1 MLLLLVMI
9 GAVVGYDRSV
19 NYWEAFEPGKLLQRL
34 DALTLEPGQLPAV
47 ANEAVALTQPL
58 PTAQPKLDEDVYED
72 GAEDTD
78 TDIEADAGADVE
90 TETAGD
96 GGVDDADIDTDIID
110 HVTADDEVELA
121 GDLESAEAHSGENYE
136 RSYEQFVRQYFDRV
150 PDQEDEDEYDNEEQQ
165 QLDASIETQAEAS
178 SNVHKLNKKSG
189 KKPKT
194 SSKSTSHEKHKRE
207 RDGERCR
214 RVHRKGQLCKICR
227 EPRHNEVSE
236 TCSYS
241 HAEEPEQYAY
251 GSGSQYKRYRDKSPR
266 KHTREAEEEEAEE
279 EKEQPAKRPQR
290 SERHTTI
297 LLPPSNKNRTNNSSS
312 TSSISN
318 SIAGSD
324 SSLCVRRQQGK
335 SVCYDCKDSGG
346 KRMTRCYDAAVKK
359 HSRKSSAKP
368 GKPRTRE
375 SQQSEQEQRIYKRT
389 ISYSYAR
396 DSSSPDDHDENLEQ
410 HEPLRLSTST
420 ASTTTAAAAAS
431 AAVARNGTQ
440 VTPRPTGRKLA
451 RVVRRRVA
459 LPTPIPIPY
468 RT

>member
-34 DALTLEPGQLPAV
+34 DALTLDAGQLPAV
-47 ANEAVALTQPL
+47 FNDAAPL
-58 PTAQPKLDEDVYED
+58 MQQLPPTAQPKLDEDVYD
-72 GAEDTD
+72 DAG
-78 TDIEADAGADVE
+78 TDIEADAEAEAADD
-90 TETAGD
+90 GD
-96 GGVDDADIDTDIID
+96 TDVDTDIID

-121 GDLESAEAHSGENYE
+121 SDLESAEAHSGEDYE
-136 RSYEQFVRQYFDRV
+136 RNYEQFVRQYFDRV
-150 PDQEDEDEYDNEEQQ
+150 PEQENEDEYDNE

-178 SNVHKLNKKSG
+178 SNVQKLKQKVA

-194 SSKSTSHEKHKRE
+194 NTNSKSKSKGKQK
-207 RDGERCR
+207 RDGERCH

-241 HAEEPEQYAY
+241 HEAEPEQYAY
-251 GSGSQYKRYRDKSPR
+251 GSGSEYKRYRDKSPR
-266 KHTREAEEEEAEE
+266 KHLQEEEV
-279 EKEQPAKRPQR
+279 EKKRKQQPAKRPQR

-297 LLPPSNKNRTNNSSS
+297 LLQPSNKNSSNNSSS
-312 TSSISN
+312 SSQ

-359 HSRKSSAKP
+359 RSRKSSAKP
-368 GKPRTRE
+368 GMPRTRE

-389 ISYSYAR
+389 ISYSYAQ
-396 DSSSPDDHDENLEQ
+396 DSSPNEDQEEQ
-410 HEPLRLSTST
+410 LEPLPTSTPT
-420 ASTTTAAAAAS
+420 ASTTTTTEATEP
-431 AAVARNGTQ
+431 VLARNVTQ
-440 VTPRPTGRKLA
+440 VTPRPISGRKLA

-459 LPTPIPIPY
+459 LPSPIPY
-468 RT
+468 RS

>member
-1 MLLLLVMI
+1 MI

-34 DALTLEPGQLPAV
+34 DALTLDAGQLPAV
-47 ANEAVALTQPL
+47 FNEAAPL
-58 PTAQPKLDEDVYED
+58 MQQLPPTAQPKLDEDVYD
-72 GAEDTD
+72 DAG
-78 TDIEADAGADVE
+78 TDIEADVEAEAADD
-90 TETAGD
+90 GD
-96 GGVDDADIDTDIID
+96 VDDADVDTDIID

-121 GDLESAEAHSGENYE
+121 SDLESAEAHSGEDYE

-150 PDQEDEDEYDNEEQQ
+150 PEQENEDEYDNEQ

-178 SNVHKLNKKSG
+178 SNVQKLKQKGAKN
-189 KKPKT
+189 PKT
-194 SSKSTSHEKHKRE
+194 KTNSKSKGKQK
-207 RDGERCR
+207 RDGERCH

-241 HAEEPEQYAY
+241 HEAEPEQYAY

-266 KHTREAEEEEAEE
+266 KHSQVEEEE
-279 EKEQPAKRPQR
+279 KQQPAKRPQR

-297 LLPPSNKNRTNNSSS
+297 LLQPSYKNSSNNIS
-312 TSSISN
+312 SN
-318 SIAGSD
+318 SVAGSD

-359 HSRKSSAKP
+359 RSRKSSAKP

-389 ISYSYAR
+389 ISYSYAQ
-396 DSSSPDDHDENLEQ
+396 DSSPDEDQEEQLEQ
-410 HEPLRLSTST
+410 LEPLPTSTST
-420 ASTTTAAAAAS
+420 ASTTTTTTTEAAEP
-431 AAVARNGTQ
+431 AVARNVTQ
-440 VTPRPTGRKLA
+440 VTPRPIGGRKLA

-459 LPTPIPIPY
+459 LPSPIPTPY
-468 RT
+468 RS

>member
-1 MLLLLVMI
+1 MI

-34 DALTLEPGQLPAV
+34 DALTLDAGQLPAV
-47 ANEAVALTQPL
+47 FNDAAPL
-58 PTAQPKLDEDVYED
+58 MQQLPPTAQPKLDEDVYD
-72 GAEDTD
+72 DAG
-78 TDIEADAGADVE
+78 TDIEVDAEAE
-90 TETAGD
+90 AA
-96 GGVDDADIDTDIID
+96 DDADVDTDVID

-121 GDLESAEAHSGENYE
+121 PDLESAEAHSGEDNE

-150 PDQEDEDEYDNEEQQ
+150 PEQEDEDEYDNEQ

-178 SNVHKLNKKSG
+178 SNVQKLKQKG
-189 KKPKT
+189 EKKPKNK
-194 SSKSTSHEKHKRE
+194 SKSKGKQK
-207 RDGERCR
+207 RDGERCH

-241 HAEEPEQYAY
+241 HEAEPEQYAY

-266 KHTREAEEEEAEE
+266 KHSQEEEEAEVE
-279 EKEQPAKRPQR
+279 VEKEKQQPAKRPQR

-297 LLPPSNKNRTNNSSS
+297 LLQPSNKNNNNNRSSS
-312 TSSISN
+312 SN

-359 HSRKSSAKP
+359 RSRKSSARP

-389 ISYSYAR
+389 ISYSYAQ
-396 DSSSPDDHDENLEQ
+396 DSSPDEDQEEQLEQ
-410 HEPLRLSTST
+410 LKPLPSSTST
-420 ASTTTAAAAAS
+420 ASTTPTTTTEAAVPAAA
-431 AAVARNGTQ
+431 RNATQ
-440 VTPRPTGRKLA
+440 VTPRPIGGRKLA

-459 LPTPIPIPY
+459 LPSPIPIPY
-468 RT
+468 RS

>member
-1 MLLLLVMI
+1 MI
-9 GAVVGYDRSV
+9 SAVVGYDRSV

-34 DALTLEPGQLPAV
+34 DALTLEAGQLPAV
-47 ANEAVALTQPL
+47 RNEAIALTQPL
-58 PTAQPKLDEDVYED
+58 LTAQPKLDEDVYDD
-72 GAEDTD
+72 GAVNAE
-78 TDIEADAGADVE
+78 TDIEEDAGADVE
-90 TETAGD
+90 TETE
-96 GGVDDADIDTDIID
+96 DIDTDIID

-121 GDLESAEAHSGENYE
+121 EDLESAEAHSGEDYE

-150 PDQEDEDEYDNEEQQ
+150 PDQGDDDEYDNEQQQ

-178 SNVHKLNKKSG
+178 SNVQKLKQKSG
-189 KKPKT
+189 KKPKRN
-194 SSKSTSHEKHKRE
+194 SKSASKEKHK

-214 RVHRKGQLCKICR
+214 RVHRKGQLCKICS

-266 KHTREAEEEEAEE
+266 KLAQEDEEEAT
-279 EKEQPAKRPQR
+279 EKEKREQPPMRPQR

-297 LLPPSNKNRTNNSSS
+297 LLQPSNQYNKNN
-312 TSSISN
+312 TSSN

-335 SVCYDCKDSGG
+335 SVCYDCKDSEE
-346 KRMTRCYDAAVKK
+346 KRMTRCYDAAVTKK
-359 HSRKSSAKP
+359 HSLKSNAKP

-389 ISYSYAR
+389 ISYSYAQ
-396 DSSSPDDHDENLEQ
+396 DSNSPDDQNENQEQ
-410 HEPLRLSTST
+410 LEPLLTLTST
-420 ASTTTAAAAAS
+420 ASTTTAAAAIAD
-431 AAVARNGTQ
+431 NGIQ
-440 VTPRPTGRKLA
+440 VKSRPPGRKLA

-468 RT
+468 RS